1 MDVIH
6 IRILCNATT
15 SKYGVGLSTWAR
27 SSAWIE
33 RLPSKFEESRKSW
46 DRSPP
51 GPPPFEG
58 WSKETVV
65 INLIYKIVNMAEA
78 INIKFSVLLLNDFKW
93 LSIQ

>member
-1 MDVIH
+1 MGSKPTGP
-6 IRILCNATT
+6 ATF
-15 SKYGVGLSTWAR
+15 R
-27 SSAWIE
+27 
-33 RLPSKFEESRKSW
+33 
-46 DRSPP
+46 
-51 GPPPFEG
+51 G